1 MIVTEVAILILK
13 YEIIETL
20 VDSEGGKTTHENPK
34 ESVRASPCT
43 RDLTPPFRMMTRR
56 SQAVYAVPT
65 LRVYHCPHEEHI

>member
-34 ESVRASPCT
+34 GKRTRESLHA
-43 RDLTPPFRMMTRR
+43 R
-56 SQAVYAVPT
+56 SHPS
-65 LRVYHCPHEEHI
+65 LSNDD